1 MKKALVITW
10 EKYQDHE
17 LIYPYYSLME
27 HGFTVDIMAN
37 KVGKIWGSLGTHMPC
52 TRETTEF
59 LDEVNVVKSLEE
71 YEVLLVPGGVKALE
85 KVRQEKGV
93 LEFIRRWNAMGKTIF
108 CICNG
113 AQLLISAKI
122 LEGRTMSGYYS
133 IDVDIENVLSGK
145 YSVHKINDTIL
156 HEINKL
162 ENEII
167 TDSDKSDAINAEK
180 KRIATVNKQKIAKH
194 QDMLNT
200 LNSGFMKM
208 EQFQGESEE
217 EYLKI
222 LNDIAAQPYNENLY
236 FNATIDNIEKLK
248 KSFKDITKDNTVIEG
263 VVNGLSTE
271 YK

>member
-27 HGFTVDIMAN
+27 HGYEVDIMAN

-59 LDEVNVVKSLEE
+59 LDETNLVKSLEE

-133 IDVDIENVLSGK
+133 IDVDIENAGATYDRSPVVVDENIISCPHYDFMGAWLDTAYK
-145 YSVHKINDTIL
+145 VH
-156 HEINKL
+156 
-162 ENEII
+162 EN
-167 TDSDKSDAINAEK
+167 
-180 KRIATVNKQKIAKH
+180 RI
-194 QDMLNT
+194 
-200 LNSGFMKM
+200 SR
-208 EQFQGESEE
+208 
-217 EYLKI
+217 
-222 LNDIAAQPYNENLY
+222 
-236 FNATIDNIEKLK
+236 
-248 KSFKDITKDNTVIEG
+248 
-263 VVNGLSTE
+263 
-271 YK
+271 